1 VSFVLEALKKQEAGQ
16 DPDAAVSLAR
26 QAVERRR
33 FRLWVTLF
41 GVAVAVNAG
50 LLTWMFGIPWLP
62 TADPPAHTSS
72 VPEGGGA
79 SPGAASPTQRTAPAA
94 GSQPADPPS
103 SAPADAGAAAPSAAA
118 MPPRPDDNPAAM
130 AEPAPRIR
138 DVTLQNL
145 PADARSRFPGIAFS
159 THIFAEDADLRAIVA
174 NGQRLQEGDRI
185 RGLEIVAITEAGVVL
200 AFENYRVAVP
210 IVTDW

>member
-1 VSFVLEALKKQEAGQ
+1 VSFVLEALKKQEAGH

-33 FRLWVTLF
+33 SRLWVTLF
-41 GVAVAVNAG
+41 GIAVAVNAG
-50 LLTWMFGIPWLP
+50 LLGWMFGMPWLSS
-62 TADPPAHTSS
+62 ADPPAPTIAESGPSS
-72 VPEGGGA
+72 TATPVPAQGA
-79 SPGAASPTQRTAPAA
+79 EPTAS
-94 GSQPADPPS
+94 SQPTDPPS
-103 SAPADAGAAAPSAAA
+103 GVPATPGEAATSPPATPQPEAVPEAAT
-118 MPPRPDDNPAAM
+118 R
-130 AEPAPRIR
+130 PAPRIR

-145 PADARSRFPGIAFS
+145 PADPRSRFPGIAFS
-159 THIFAEDADLRAIVA
+159 THIYAEDTDLRAIVA

-185 RGLEIVAITEAGVVL
+185 RGLEIVAITEDGVVL